1 MARKSTRKLWA
12 AHVARME
19 TPTGTSRQSTARTD
33 IANAYALGKP
43 FHGCVLGIDPS
54 LRGTG
59 LAIVDF
65 QTGTVRV
72 RHTQTLK
79 MHRTLSMV
87 ECLGIIAR
95 SVADCLERFDIR
107 HVAVEESIYVQN
119 FRTAQILG
127 AARGAAIAPCAM
139 RNYPLF
145 EYPPLRIK
153 QAVAG
158 YGRASKQQVLA
169 SIRALTGTDLDAA
182 YDEADAVAVAVC
194 HAHTWREK

>member
-12 AHVARME
+12 AHVARIASPASSIKQNA
-19 TPTGTSRQSTARTD
+19 TRTALAREY
-33 IANAYALGKP
+33 ILGKP
-43 FHGCVLGIDPS
+43 FEGCILGIDPS

-59 LAIVDF
+59 IAIVHF
-65 QTGTVRV
+65 QSGRARIEFTK
-72 RHTQTLK
+72 TLK
-79 MHRTLSMV
+79 APRKQSMV
-87 ECLGIIAR
+87 ECLGVIAR
-95 SVADCLERFDIR
+95 SVADCILRFDIR

-139 RNYPLF
+139 RGYPLF

-158 YGRASKQQVLA
+158 YGRASKQQILA
-169 SIRALTGTDLDAA
+169 SIRALTGTDLKEA